1 MNSEE
6 ISLSGYN
13 FASLSGYIWHPD
25 REPEAIVLMEH
36 GIGEHI
42 GIYQDWAARFC
53 AQGFIFAGFDL
64 RGHGLSSGKRGHVP
78 GKAAVFDINAIV
90 KYLNEMFPLLPI
102 YLYGHSFGGNAVLYY
117 ALQYPASPISG
128 IVASSPTLEVAPP
141 AHQTLTKMAGLLV
154 HIMPMATFKIGMKSS
169 DLTAREAEEEKKKAM
184 TVPAVPVKPE
194 EKTEE
199 ENGEETGN
207 PEDGAEEHAAGE
219 DAQDKNSTDDPL
231 LHQYIS
237 VKTYYDMTRQAKEI
251 LNATAADFHVPVLVM
266 HGVDDPLAL
275 QLGSVQLATHLGKRA
290 QLKLWKRARHELHRE
305 SNNDEVFA
313 CVLQW
318 IVKQLP
324 AARATI
330 AKRLAEARAA
340 EERARAEAEAAA
352 AAEATAKAE
361 AEAAEAVAKAEAEA
375 AAESVAKDEAVAK
388 AETEAG
394 TEPVSEPE
402 PAQPE
407 SAQPASGT
415 ETVA

>member
-169 DLTAREAEEEKKKAM
+169 DLTEREAEEEKKKAM
-184 TVPAVPVKPE
+184 TVPAVPAKPE
-194 EKTEE
+194 EGEE
-199 ENGEETGN
+199 EETGN
-207 PEDGAEEHAAGE
+207 PEDGAEEKTAEE

-324 AARATI
+324 AARAAI

-352 AAEATAKAE
+352 AAEAAAKAE
-361 AEAAEAVAKAEAEA
+361 AEAAEAAAKAEAEA
-375 AAESVAKDEAVAK
+375 AAK
-388 AETEAG
+388 AEAEAA
-394 TEPVSEPE
+394 EAESEP
-402 PAQPE
+402 A

>member
-169 DLTAREAEEEKKKAM
+169 DLTEREAEEEKKKAM
-184 TVPAVPVKPE
+184 TVPAVPAKPE
-194 EKTEE
+194 E
-199 ENGEETGN
+199 GEETGN
-207 PEDGAEEHAAGE
+207 PEDGAEENAAEE

-237 VKTYYDMTRQAKEI
+237 IKTYYDMTRQAKEI

-318 IVKQLP
+318 IVKQLS
-324 AARATI
+324 AARAAI

-352 AAEATAKAE
+352 AAEAAAKAE
-361 AEAAEAVAKAEAEA
+361 AEAAEAAAKAEAEA
-375 AAESVAKDEAVAK
+375 AAK
-388 AETEAG
+388 AEAEAA
-394 TEPVSEPE
+394 EAESEP
-402 PAQPE
+402 A

>member
-169 DLTAREAEEEKKKAM
+169 DLTEREAEEEKKKAM
-184 TVPAVPVKPE
+184 TVPAVPAKPE
-194 EKTEE
+194 E
-199 ENGEETGN
+199 GEETGN
-207 PEDGAEEHAAGE
+207 PEDGAEENAAEE

-324 AARATI
+324 AARAAI

-352 AAEATAKAE
+352 AAEAAAKAE
-361 AEAAEAVAKAEAEA
+361 AEAAEAAAKAEAEA
-375 AAESVAKDEAVAK
+375 AAK
-388 AETEAG
+388 AEAEAA
-394 TEPVSEPE
+394 EAESEP
-402 PAQPE
+402 A